1 MIGGLIAYLLAL
13 ACGGAFYIFYPGYLS
28 FYALALLL
36 VLPVLALLLALLSCR
51 GLRLTAEADRDQVLR
66 GEAACVRLYLH
77 GPQGAAAILR
87 YRVENLLYPQFT
99 TEGRVKLYA
108 GLFTSLDLPGG
119 HCGWLRF
126 TPLSC
131 RVHGWLGMVSLPL
144 ALPEPTLVLMA
155 PRGGL
160 LPGRLELAVPAGRPL
175 RPRPGGGPGEDFELR
190 SYRPGDPVKAIH
202 WKLSAKRPGQEPV
215 LRETLEP
222 VEERL
227 WVLYDHAGPPEELD
241 DVLDQLEGM
250 AGYLLERERSFRL
263 HWVHPTTGE
272 VTRYEVDCP
281 NAWAACR
288 GAILAQAAPL
298 SAPERTGHASPAVGE
313 SAVTWLRLTPGTGK
327 EVEPL

>member
-1 MIGGLIAYLLAL
+1 MIGGLIAYCLAL
-13 ACGGAFYIFYPGYLS
+13 ICGGAFYIFYPGYLS
-28 FYALALLL
+28 FYVLVLLLLLPALAL
-36 VLPVLALLLALLSCR
+36 PLALIGHR
-51 GLRLTAEADRDQVLR
+51 KLRLTVEVDQSQVLR
-66 GEAACVRLYLH
+66 GEAVCVRLYLH
-77 GPQGAAAILR
+77 APQGAAAVLR
-87 YRVENLLYPQFT
+87 YRIENLLYPQFT
-99 TEGRVKLYA
+99 VEERVKLYA
-108 GLFTSLDLPGG
+108 GLFTTLEL
-119 HCGWLRF
+119 HNQNCGWLRF

-131 RVHGWLGMVSLPL
+131 RVPGWLGMVSLPL
-144 ALPEPTLVLMA
+144 ALPEPVMTLMA

-160 LPGRLELAVPAGRPL
+160 LPGQLTLEAPAGRPL

-227 WVLYDHAGPPEELD
+227 CVLYDHAGAPEELD

-250 AGYLLERERSFRL
+250 AQYLLARERSFHL
-263 HWVHPTTGE
+263 HWVHPATGE

-288 GAILAQAAPL
+288 SAILAQGAPL
-298 SAPERTGHASPAVGE
+298 SVPGQDTAAVLPGG
-313 SAVTWLRLTPGTGK
+313 SGLTWLRLTPGTGK
-327 EVEPL
+327 EVEPR

>member
-1 MIGGLIAYLLAL
+1 MIGGLIAYCLAL
-13 ACGGAFYIFYPGYLS
+13 VCGGAFFLFYPGYFS

-36 VLPVLALLLALLSCR
+36 VLPALALLLALLGRR
-51 GLRLTAEADRDQVLR
+51 GLRLTAEGERDRILR
-66 GEAACVRLYLH
+66 GEGACVRLYLH
-77 GPQGAAAILR
+77 GPQGAAAVLR

-99 TEGRVKLYA
+99 SEGRVKLYA
-108 GLFTSLDLPGG
+108 GLFTTLDLPCG

-131 RVHGWLGMVSLPL
+131 KVPGWLGILSLPL
-144 ALPEPTLVLMA
+144 ALPAPVLTLVA

-160 LPGRLELAVPAGRPL
+160 LPGALEFTAPVGRPL

-190 SYRPGDPVKAIH
+190 DYRPGDPVKAIH

-227 WVLYDHAGPPEELD
+227 GVLYDHAGPPQALD

-250 AGYLLERERSFRL
+250 AQALLERERSFTL
-263 HWVHPTTGE
+263 HWVHPGTGA
-272 VTRYEVDCP
+272 VTPYTVDCP

-298 SAPERTGHASPAVGE
+298 TVPEQTEPPAFPGAN
-313 SAVTWLRLTPGTGK
+313 AVTWLHLTPGTGR
-327 EVEPL
+327 EVAPL